1 MALGVRGEIR
11 RSQQEHFPLYHI
23 FHYTTLCWGARR
35 VSLKGV
41 RTSLCPYSFKNG
53 KGPPPKNIGTSYVVL
68 ATSTVEGIS
77 SGIRGTLGGR
87 KGGFPTGSE
96 QQVPEA
102 SNLGYRPTRQTA
114 SYAPVIL
121 LLISRQ
127 PLLFHT
133 LFVDGSTFLL
143 LYPAML

>member
-1 MALGVRGEIR
+1 MLYL
-11 RSQQEHFPLYHI
+11 PL
-23 FHYTTLCWGARR
+23 R
-35 VSLKGV
+35 
-41 RTSLCPYSFKNG
+41 P
-53 KGPPPKNIGTSYVVL
+53 
-68 ATSTVEGIS
+68 VEGIS

-121 LLISRQ
+121 LISRQ
-127 PLLFHT
+127 LLLFCYVERST
-133 LFVDGSTFLL
+133 SLPCKALSQLTVLDASQLTMIKEAGSTFFL
-143 LYPAML
+143 

>member
-1 MALGVRGEIR
+1 ML
-11 RSQQEHFPLYHI
+11 HLPL
-23 FHYTTLCWGARR
+23 
-35 VSLKGV
+35 
-41 RTSLCPYSFKNG
+41 
-53 KGPPPKNIGTSYVVL
+53 
-68 ATSTVEGIS
+68 STVEGIS
-77 SGIRGTLGGR
+77 VGIRGTLGGR
-87 KGGFPTGSE
+87 REGRFSHGIRR
-96 QQVPEA
+96 QQVPKA
-102 SNLGYRPTRQTA
+102 SANLGYRPTRQTA